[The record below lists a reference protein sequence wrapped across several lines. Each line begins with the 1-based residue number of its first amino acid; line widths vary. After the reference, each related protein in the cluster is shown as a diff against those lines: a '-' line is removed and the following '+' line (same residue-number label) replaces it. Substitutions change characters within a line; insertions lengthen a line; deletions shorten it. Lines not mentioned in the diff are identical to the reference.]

1 MKKPY
6 VAIMVVTLLLV
17 GLFTAVAAQ
26 EDVLSGLVQPLVIDV
41 EQQVPTDVVVAVPVD
56 GGEFVTV
63 TTPITVNVAL
73 RVSIDGPEVVTVE
86 PQPDDEARVT
96 ISALAAMDD
105 QLVDNNGLDYQIEIP
120 DGVEIIQ
127 MSIGESTS
135 NDFEAVGEFRNTS
148 DAVMDYGVFH
158 FTLYDSNGD
167 IIAVEDGYVTL
178 DEVAPGGTS
187 PFELF
192 TYGIPYEDVASYLI
206 QMEADF
212 DE

>member
-1 MKKPY
+1 MKKSY
-6 VAIMVVTLLLV
+6 VVMIVAMLLFV
-17 GLFTAVAAQ
+17 GLFTVAIAQ
-26 EDVLSGLVQPLVIDV
+26 DSALAGLVQPLVIDV
-41 EQQVPTDVVVAVPVD
+41 EQQVPTEVMVAVPVED
-56 GGEFVTV
+56 GEFVTV

-86 PQPDDEARVT
+86 PQPDGEARVT
-96 ISALAAMDD
+96 ISALAAMGDS
-105 QLVDNNGLDYQIEIP
+105 LVDNNGIDYQIEIP
-120 DGVEIIQ
+120 DGIEIIQ

-135 NDFEAVGEFRNTS
+135 NDFEAVGELRNIS
-148 DAVMDYGVFH
+148 DTAMDYGIFH

-192 TYGIPYEDVASYLI
+192 TYDIPFEDVASYLI